1 MLQKVS
7 SAGCLVLLMAVSS
20 ALEAGQSAD
29 PGELYECASP
39 AESEATLAAMAI
51 CDATATSELSRRAE
65 ADNLQVREGA
75 FVVELDPSGVA
86 GVSGLQVGDVIYRV
100 GGIDVTS
107 ADSAADQLTAI
118 GTGFDTVVNFLRGG
132 RPYRVKLRLN

>member
-7 SAGCLVLLMAVSS
+7 AAGCLVLLMAVGS
-20 ALEAGQSAD
+20 ALEASQSTD
-29 PGELYECASP
+29 PGQLYECASP
-39 AESEATLAAMAI
+39 AESQATLASMAI
-51 CDATATSELSRRAE
+51 CDAAGTSELSRRAE
-65 ADNLQVREGA
+65 LDNLQVREGA
-75 FVVELDPSGVA
+75 LVIELEPAGVA

-118 GTGFDTVVNFLRGG
+118 GADFDTVVNFLRGG